1 MKKRIKVGDEV
12 LVITGSDKGR
22 QGVVLGFDSSQR
34 KVRVKNVRMQ
44 THFDKKEG
52 IQKREGLIDCSNVKW
67 IKAAAEKKKP
77 EAKKT
82 KSANPS

>member
-22 QGVVLGFDSSQR
+22 QGVVLGFDSSQG

-67 IKAAAEKKKP
+67 IKAATAQKKS
-77 EAKKT
+77 EAKKK
-82 KSANPS
+82 KSATPS